1 MTNEKNMKICKR
13 NLMFQKIKF
22 GINASTAIATPIA
35 IKMMAD
41 KIEGDYEKKA
51 LYVTG
56 GALWMYQIASTFNN
70 VRDIKRTKEANEHYL
85 KIIENLDMIEKS
97 YKEHFDM
104 INEMNCDDA
113 IDVEYTELHS
123 DEKVEGD
130 KSDE

>member
-123 DEKVEGD
+123 DEEVEGD